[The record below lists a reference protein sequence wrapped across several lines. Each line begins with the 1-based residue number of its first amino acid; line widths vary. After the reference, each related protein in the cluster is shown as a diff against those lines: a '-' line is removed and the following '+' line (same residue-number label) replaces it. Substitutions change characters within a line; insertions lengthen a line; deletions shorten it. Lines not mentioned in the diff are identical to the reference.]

1 MCARVCVRVCVDVG
15 TCACEFGGGPKRAS
29 LTLYGAGFRLD
40 LEHSG
45 NNGISPHVGLWRR
58 LPLEDEHAR
67 TLIHP
72 RSHTRHHL
80 HKESRS
86 VFVSGHVHVSVCQCV
101 SVSVCR
107 GAKPLT
113 RRTNLNAFRL
123 LDRLSDATRL
133 CGCVLDTANAMNRC
147 EDVEEQLKCVF
158 VWHSLTL
165 LDGRRLQL
173 SVLCSPSS
181 TKEGHRYKIVC
192 ACVCACM
199 CVREWP
205 LLDSG
210 TPLFPLLCQPAS
222 SSGATTMKL
231 NSFATRIPDTFRPA
245 LIPSRA
251 SAPSTL
257 AIFSP
262 L

>member
-101 SVSVCR
+101 SVQGR
-107 GAKPLT
+107 KTAHKANKPQCISFAGQAVRCHQTL
-113 RRTNLNAFRL
+113 
-123 LDRLSDATRL
+123 RL
-133 CGCVLDTANAMNRC
+133 CT
-147 EDVEEQLKCVF
+147 
-158 VWHSLTL
+158 
-165 LDGRRLQL
+165 
-173 SVLCSPSS
+173 
-181 TKEGHRYKIVC
+181 
-192 ACVCACM
+192 
-199 CVREWP
+199 
-205 LLDSG
+205 
-210 TPLFPLLCQPAS
+210 
-222 SSGATTMKL
+222 
-231 NSFATRIPDTFRPA
+231 
-245 LIPSRA
+245 
-251 SAPSTL
+251 
-257 AIFSP
+257 
-262 L
+262 